1 MKIVFQVIF
10 TLIILLVGIWL
21 FMFIPTPLESLQG
34 SGLAGIF
41 LFPLAI
47 AFYVSVVGVLGV
59 SLWNLIAFIFK
70 EEQYEEDNIRGDTE
84 SKKKYTYNPEFKTK
98 IQDLNTTIKHT
109 DPTTGITVS
118 IPNKKS
124 SLLFST
130 FKVGSWI
137 VGISFASA
145 FAIIAFFT
153 FVLKVDSHK
162 SELKKYFI
170 HYEAED
176 YNDSRIKY
184 YIRELDVNSQKL
196 IHSDNAYDDVV
207 ANIKREISLECIKVF
222 RKEHNATKKHQAD
235 MQIGNFMLNARN
247 RSTTTDDMRELSI
260 EKEKF
265 LRHNHTRSGY
275 GLSNPSLKL
284 QESCQKIIPVNTIF
298 KQVMPLYIQ
307 YEEKKLKEARTYA
320 LTYSTSSKYLRS
332 QEQWVKTLHEK
343 HTKN

>member
-1 MKIVFQVIF
+1 MKIVLQSVF
-10 TLIILLVGIWL
+10 TLIILIVGVWL
-21 FMFIPTPLESLQG
+21 FMFIPTPSESLQG
-34 SGLAGIF
+34 SGIAAIL

-47 AFYVSVVGVLGV
+47 AFYVSVVGILGV
-59 SLWNLIAFIFK
+59 SVWNLIAFIFK
-70 EEQYEEDNIRGDTE
+70 EKPYEKNNVSGDTK
-84 SKKKYTYNPEFKTK
+84 SNKKYTYDPEFKAK
-98 IQDLNTTIKHT
+98 IQELNTAVKHT

-118 IPNKKS
+118 MPSKKS

-153 FVLKVDSHK
+153 FVIKVNSHK

-170 HYEAED
+170 HYDAED

-184 YIRELDVNSQKL
+184 YIRELDINSQKL
-196 IHSDNAYDDVV
+196 IHSDNTYDDVV

-235 MQIGNFMLNARN
+235 MQIKNFMLNARN

-260 EKEKF
+260 KKEKF
-265 LRHNHTRSGY
+265 LRYNHTRSGY
-275 GLSNPSLKL
+275 GLSNPTLKL
-284 QESCQKIIPVNTIF
+284 KESCQETMPVNTIF

-307 YEEKKLKEARTYA
+307 YEEKKLKEVRTYA
-320 LTYSTSSKYLRS
+320 LTYSTSNKYLTS
-332 QEQWVKTLHEK
+332 QEKWVKTLHTRYPK
-343 HTKN
+343 D

>member
-1 MKIVFQVIF
+1 
-10 TLIILLVGIWL
+10 
-21 FMFIPTPLESLQG
+21 MFIPTPLESLQG
-34 SGLAGIF
+34 SGIAGIF

-70 EEQYEEDNIRGDTE
+70 KEQYKEDDIRGDTE
-84 SKKKYTYNPEFKTK
+84 SKKKYTYNPEFKAK
-98 IQDLNTTIKHT
+98 IQELNTAVKHT
-109 DPTTGITVS
+109 DPTTGTTVS

-130 FKVGSWI
+130 LKVGSWI
-137 VGISFASA
+137 VGISFVSA
-145 FAIIAFFT
+145 FSIIAFFT
-153 FVLKVDSHK
+153 LVIKVDSHK
-162 SELKKYFI
+162 REFKKYFI

-196 IHSDNAYDDVV
+196 IHSDNTYDDVV
-207 ANIKREISLECIKVF
+207 ANIKREMSLECIKVF

-235 MQIGNFMLNARN
+235 MQIENFILNARN

-260 EKEKF
+260 EKENF
-265 LRHNHTRSGY
+265 LRYNHTRSGY

-284 QESCQKIIPVNTIF
+284 QESCKKIIPVNTMF
-298 KQVMPLYIQ
+298 EQVMPSYIQ
-307 YEEKKLKEARTYA
+307 YEEKKLKKARSYA
-320 LTYSTSSKYLRS
+320 LTYSTSSKYLTS
-332 QEQWVKTLHEK
+332 QEKWVKTLHEK
-343 HTKN
+343 HPQN